1 MIDLQEIFG
10 EKYEDEFLKFEKVTN
25 KKHPCPDLHV
35 FLTLDELA
43 PKSYPSG
50 ERCDIVA
57 AADHD
62 VIYLATDVE
71 EFAKVATEEQCVDWI
86 RAGLIYDEENDGFK
100 MFA

>member
-43 PKSYPSG
+43 PASYPSG
-50 ERCDIVA
+50 ERCDIVS

-62 VIYLATDVE
+62 VIYLATDAE
-71 EFAKVATEEQCVDWI
+71 EFAKVATEEQCVDLI
-86 RAGLIYDEENDGFK
+86 RAGLIYDEDGEGFK